1 MSWSE
6 AALIFAGG
14 LFAGVVNAM
23 AGGGSLLTV
32 PLLALG
38 GVEGLLA
45 NGTNRIAVLIQTL
58 GSGYGFWRRGHK
70 VTKELI
76 PILVPA
82 TAGGLI
88 GALVVSGL
96 DDEIFKKAFGLLMIP
111 LVILA
116 ILKPKA
122 KKAPE
127 PWPVWVTATVF
138 FGIGIYAGAI
148 QAGVGLIMLLVLSR
162 AGYDLVTANS
172 IKIYVVVVV
181 SVIAVIIFVSRGQV
195 RWGPAGVLSAGAF
208 IGGYVGSQIAVDGG
222 EKVIRPVLVVT
233 VLALSG
239 RMLGFY

>member
-1 MSWSE
+1 MSWTE

-14 LFAGVVNAM
+14 LFAGVINAM

-45 NGTNRIAVLIQTL
+45 NGTNRIAVLMQTS
-58 GSGYGFWRRGHK
+58 GAGYGFWKRGHK
-70 VTKELI
+70 LTKAMA

-82 TAGGLI
+82 TVGGLI

-96 DDEIFKKAFGLLMIP
+96 DDEVFKKAFGLLMIP

-116 ILKPKA
+116 VFKPKA
-122 KKAPE
+122 KQAPE
-127 PWPVWVTATVF
+127 PWPEWLTAVVF

-148 QAGVGLIMLLVLSR
+148 QAGVGLILLLVLSR
-162 AGYDLVTANS
+162 AGYDLVTANA
-172 IKIYVVVVV
+172 IKIYVV
-181 SVIAVIIFVSRGQV
+181 IAVSIIAVTIFISKGQV
-195 RWGPAGVLSAGAF
+195 RWFPAAVLSSGTF

-239 RMLGFY
+239 RMLGLY